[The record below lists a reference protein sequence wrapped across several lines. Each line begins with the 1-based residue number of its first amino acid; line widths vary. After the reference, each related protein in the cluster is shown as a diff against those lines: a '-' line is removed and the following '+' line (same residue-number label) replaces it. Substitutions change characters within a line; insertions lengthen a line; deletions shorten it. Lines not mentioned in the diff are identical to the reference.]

1 MEKYNGWKNKD
12 SWNCA
17 LWINNDAEIYRIA
30 MDFFE
35 VHNTPSK
42 ACEAFVGLMDGELTG
57 DGVEFT
63 FKNCIEYFTNEYNEY
78 NLVQYGEN

>member
-1 MEKYNGWKNKD
+1 
-12 SWNCA
+12 
-17 LWINNDAEIYRIA
+17 